1 MVSLLYTRPKTLPG
15 VLALAAAVVGAG
27 WIAVK
32 FVLPA
37 AAPFAAAL
45 AIAAVMEPAV
55 RFLCRRGL
63 KREAASGACTLALL
77 ALLAGGVYAL
87 ATHGARLARS
97 LAAEA
102 PELLSR
108 ASRTVERLLERMES
122 AAPDV
127 PPELEN
133 WAGAALSALATSV
146 AELPAWASS
155 HIVSALSSAAAG
167 APGLL
172 LFAISCGVGV
182 YFISASLPD
191 IQSALDRRLPESWQR
206 RRRRL
211 WEGLRFTVGRYLRA
225 QVVMAAITFAEVLP
239 GLWLLGVERAALI
252 SLAIAVIDALPVFG
266 AGAVLIPWAA
276 AALLLGDTPLGLG
289 LLILWGVV
297 TLVRNCV
304 QAKLLG
310 DQLGLHPLVT
320 LMAIYAGWRLA
331 SVAGM
336 VLFPMAALLVQQCL
350 PALRRAD

>member
-1 MVSLLYTRPKTLPG
+1 
-15 VLALAAAVVGAG
+15 
-27 WIAVK
+27 
-32 FVLPA
+32 
-37 AAPFAAAL
+37 
-45 AIAAVMEPAV
+45 
-55 RFLCRRGL
+55 
-63 KREAASGACTLALL
+63 
-77 ALLAGGVYAL
+77 
-87 ATHGARLARS
+87 
-97 LAAEA
+97 
-102 PELLSR
+102 
-108 ASRTVERLLERMES
+108 
-122 AAPDV
+122 
-127 PPELEN
+127 
-133 WAGAALSALATSV
+133 
-146 AELPAWASS
+146 
-155 HIVSALSSAAAG
+155 
-167 APGLL
+167 
-172 LFAISCGVGV
+172 
-182 YFISASLPD
+182 
-191 IQSALDRRLPESWQR
+191 
-206 RRRRL
+206 
-211 WEGLRFTVGRYLRA
+211 
-225 QVVMAAITFAEVLP
+225 MAAITFAEVLP